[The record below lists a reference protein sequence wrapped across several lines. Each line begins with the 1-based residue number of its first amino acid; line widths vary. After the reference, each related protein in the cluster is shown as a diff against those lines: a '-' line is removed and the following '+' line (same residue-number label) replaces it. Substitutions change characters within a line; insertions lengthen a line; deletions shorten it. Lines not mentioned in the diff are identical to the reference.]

1 MQLKV
6 TVELMNGK
14 SVPVARGEII
24 GDFTPDASTPVSI
37 KMGSILDAVEKQ
49 ILEDSK

>member
-6 TVELMNGK
+6 TVELLSGK
-14 SVPVARGEII
+14 RTLAHGEII
-24 GDFTPDASTPVSI
+24 GDYTPSQTQDAVSI
-37 KMGSILDAVEKQ
+37 KMGNVLDAVEKQ

>member
-6 TVELMNGK
+6 TVELMSGK
-14 SVPVARGEII
+14 RTLASGEII
-24 GDFTPDASTPVSI
+24 GDYTPSQTQDAVSI
-37 KMGSILDAVEKQ
+37 KMGNILDAVEKQ